1 MAKKKKATKAAQP
14 QKLKKPAKLAK
25 ASKVKS
31 RAKTPKVKL
40 GRPTVTGEEKLY
52 MLFHEDYHARQ
63 VFEFLRV
70 ETVAELEQFEP
81 DQIFKLL
88 TKPVRD
94 TLLAIRKRLAE
105 RNRCLKGDEA
115 FAAEIQ
121 RKQDA

>member
-1 MAKKKKATKAAQP
+1 MAKTKKIKKTKTAQRAKPNKPVKKKAAAKRPTKRAAP
-14 QKLKKPAKLAK
+14 
-25 ASKVKS
+25 
-31 RAKTPKVKL
+31 KL

-81 DQIFKLL
+81 DRIFRLL

-94 TLLAIRKRLAE
+94 TLNRIRTRLAE
-105 RNRCLKGDEA
+105 RNRCLLGDEE
-115 FAAEIQ
+115 FAQEVKE
-121 RKQDA
+121 RRV